1 MRLFLVRHG
10 QTPSNLLR
18 ALDTGR
24 PGPGLTDLGL
34 EQAHA
39 LVERLSAEHLDAVY
53 ASPLLRAQL
62 TAGPLSQARNLPA
75 TVLEGLEEIG
85 AGVLEMLNDDDSCAS
100 YGAHVIAWGLGDTLS
115 RIDGA
120 EDHTAF
126 FRRFDA
132 AVDRMA
138 HTHGS
143 DASVLAVSHGAAIRC
158 WTAARVAHDGAF
170 DVRLPLANTGI
181 VALEGAPGSWRL
193 TGLL

>member
-24 PGPGLTDLGL
+24 PGPGLTELGQ
-34 EQAHA
+34 EQART
-39 LVERLSAEHLDAVY
+39 LVERLSEERLDAVY

-62 TAGPLSQARNLPA
+62 TAGPLAQARNLTA

-100 YGAHVIAWGLGDTLS
+100 YGRTVIEWGLGNADS

-120 EDHTAF
+120 EDSAAF
-126 FRRFDA
+126 FARFDA
-132 AVDRMA
+132 AVEGMA
-138 HTHGS
+138 RTHGPDS
-143 DASVLAVSHGAAIRC
+143 AVLAVSHGAAIRC
-158 WTAARVAHDGAF
+158 WTAARVNHDGAF

-181 VALEGAPGSWRL
+181 IMLDGAPGSWRL
-193 TGLL
+193 HSLR